1 MTQIPVQI
9 NLGEDFLK
17 QAVANQMIEGELGE
31 KIAEKLAEWQ
41 AEIMTFTYAQAAQL
55 LNKSRPTVYALE
67 REGKL
72 KFAKD
77 KTISLKALLDYRRAE
92 AAETVESEP
101 QEIEIERR
109 PAQKKKKRSF
119 R

>member
-17 QAVANQMIEGELGE
+17 QAVANQMIDGELGE
-31 KIAEKLAEWQ
+31 MIARQLAEWQ
-41 AEIMTFTYAQAAQL
+41 AEIMTFNYTEAAQL
-55 LNKSRPTVYALE
+55 LNKSRPTVHALE

-77 KTISLKALLDYRRAE
+77 KTISLKALLEYRRSE
-92 AAETVESEP
+92 AAEPPESET
-101 QEIEIERR
+101 ENIEIERR
-109 PAQKKKKRSF
+109 PATKKRRTF